1 MPFVGFSFVR
11 PRGQWANIFSIRN
24 AESAIVQRG
33 QVNVRPEQQL
43 SSCDSKASRPDPSSQ
58 WKTYYAR
65 VSICENELKFHNPS
79 VERKKKQ

>member
-43 SSCDSKASRPDPSSQ
+43 ETLLLQLESVWTRSVFSM
-58 WKTYYAR
+58 
-65 VSICENELKFHNPS
+65 ENLLRTSFIFVKRLKFHNPS
-79 VERKKKQ
+79 VKKQQ